1 MGYDPSRIWA
11 TFDAV
16 KSDLT
21 DLAAAATAMAT
32 GVKTYD
38 AAIGVDRSAAS
49 QENVVEV
56 YEQLGKA
63 TGVVSSVPFNHATPA
78 SFVAHNVNRDNYLAL
93 ASEMIDDSA
102 TDVIDGG
109 LAATRSTTGL
119 AGWWGRRGIPG
130 SPGPTTTP
138 WWPGQ
143 PAVMPMP
150 TAPPIRG
157 R

>member
-1 MGYDPSRIWA
+1 
-11 TFDAV
+11 
-16 KSDLT
+16 
-21 DLAAAATAMAT
+21 MAT

-38 AAIGVDRSAAS
+38 AAIGVDCWGAP

-102 TDVIDGG
+102 TDVIMGG
-109 LAATRSTTGL
+109 GHPFYNRF
-119 AGWWGRRGIPG
+119 GRVVGTPG
-130 SPGPTTTP
+130 YTWISQDQLRRPGGPEP
-138 WWPGQ
+138 L
-143 PAVMPMP
+143 AVMPMP